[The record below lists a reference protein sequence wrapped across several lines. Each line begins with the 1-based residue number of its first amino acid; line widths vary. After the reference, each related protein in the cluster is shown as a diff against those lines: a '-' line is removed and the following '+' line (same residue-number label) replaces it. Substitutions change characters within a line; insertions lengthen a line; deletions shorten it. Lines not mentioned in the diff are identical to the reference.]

1 MGNAQKLIIAILGV
15 FAVGYFLV
23 GSNKEQTDDQKK
35 SAAMIRDVANM
46 QRIAHNKCPL
56 LIKKH
61 TGTQIASLVSKTDT
75 DRSTYLILEWT
86 GEKNDNFKKAVCT
99 VSVPYGGVSKLVID
113 DEVVIDRNK

>member
-1 MGNAQKLIIAILGV
+1 M
-15 FAVGYFLV
+15 GYFLV
-23 GSNKEQTDDQKK
+23 GSNKDQTDVQKK

-75 DRSTYLILEWT
+75 DKATYLTLEWA
-86 GEKNDNFKKAVCT
+86 GEENDNFKKAICT
-99 VSVPYGGVSKLVID
+99 ISVPYGGVSKLVID
-113 DEVVIDRNK
+113 DKIIIDRIK